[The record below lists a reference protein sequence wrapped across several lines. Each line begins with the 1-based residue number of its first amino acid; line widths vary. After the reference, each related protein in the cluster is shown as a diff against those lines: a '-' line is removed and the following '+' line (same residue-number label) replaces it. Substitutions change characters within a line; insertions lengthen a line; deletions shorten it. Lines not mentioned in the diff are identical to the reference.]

1 MAKFNRRQ
9 LITGFSA
16 LYLAALTAIAAYALH
31 QTNFYSLPIPN
42 VLSAL
47 TVALPPL
54 AGIALESIISFQH
67 QLVSK
72 GKLQT
77 SKVFQAVNVTFL
89 IYETVL
95 ATLAGTHIAP
105 LGGLWC
111 PLHDKWQEMRTS
123 RDAKSIQRIQDAF
136 NCCGFNGPKD
146 MAWPFPDKKH
156 GADTCMVRFERDI
169 GCLEPWRTT
178 ERKIAIMLLI
188 VPVAVF
194 LWKVALFL
202 APGFDAPWLP
212 SAIRLPNDNTEE
224 ETRPRPA
231 ITYHDLEDNADED
244 SLRGEVNR
252 LNKDSNLATHVEGGR
267 IRPSPLIQET
277 ENNMWSR
284 D

>member
-1 MAKFNRRQ
+1 M
-9 LITGFSA
+9 
-16 LYLAALTAIAAYALH
+16 
-31 QTNFYSLPIPN
+31 PIPN

-54 AGIALESIISFQH
+54 AGIALESIVSFQH
-67 QLVSK
+67 QLALK

-77 SKVFQAVNVTFL
+77 SKVFQAVNVVFL

-105 LGGLWC
+105 IGGLWC
-111 PLHDKWQEMRTS
+111 PLHDKWQEMRMS
-123 RDAKSIQRIQDAF
+123 KDAKSIQRIQDAF
-136 NCCGFNGPKD
+136 NCCGFKSPRD
-146 MAWPFPDKKH
+146 MAWPFPNKTH
-156 GADTCMVRFERDI
+156 GSDTCMVRFERDTA
-169 GCLEPWRTT
+169 CLEPWRMT
-178 ERKIAIMLLI
+178 ERKIAIMLLV

-202 APGFDAPWLP
+202 APGFDAHWLP
-212 SAIRLPNDNTEE
+212 SAIRLPSDDDAEPE
-224 ETRPRPA
+224 IRPRPA
-231 ITYHDLEDNADED
+231 IMYHDLDDAGDDD
-244 SLRGEVNR
+244 SVRDEVNR

-277 ENNMWSR
+277 ENNMWSQ